1 MIVIKKALSR
11 RTVLRGL
18 GAAVA
23 LPLLDGMVP
32 AFAAVRNTAAKP
44 VPRLGVVY
52 IPNGMFMQNWTPKSD
67 GATFEFTPILKPLE
81 PFREQL
87 LVMSGLSS
95 TPPPDNAGVES
106 GLHARASTRFLTH
119 VVPRRALD
127 SSIAAGVSMDQH
139 AARLLGEKTQLASL
153 ELALEARDFAGACD
167 VGYSCT
173 YTNTISWRGDS
184 TPLPMEHNP
193 RAVFERL
200 FGDEGN
206 TDPAVRLARIQED
219 RSVLDSVTARVAD
232 LRQQIGARD
241 QAKLGEYLDAVRDV
255 ERRIQLA
262 EAQSSRDLP
271 IVDQPVGV
279 PDTFEAHAKLMFDM
293 QVLAYQSDLTRIIT
307 FMMGRELSGR
317 AFPEVG
323 APGGHHPTSHH
334 QGDPLALEQL
344 TKIKTFHVEL
354 FAYYLDKLRAT
365 EDGDGTLLDNV
376 MIIFGAG
383 MSDSN
388 QHAPSDLPIVL
399 AGGGAGQLKGGR
411 HVKYPVPTPLANLN
425 LSLLDKLG
433 VPTIESIGD
442 STGRLE
448 HLADI

>member
-1 MIVIKKALSR
+1 MIITKKALSR

-32 AFAAVRNTAAKP
+32 AFAAVQNSAARP

-52 IPNGMFMQNWTPKSD
+52 IPNGMYMQNWTPETE
-67 GATFEFTPILKPLE
+67 GTGFEFSPILKPLE

-87 LVMSGLSS
+87 LVMSGLNS
-95 TPPPDNAGVES
+95 TPPRDNAGVNS

-119 VVPRRALD
+119 VMPRRTLD
-127 SSIAAGVSMDQH
+127 SSIEAGVSMDQH

-167 VGYSCT
+167 VGFSCT

-219 RSVLDSVTARVAD
+219 RSVLDSVTARAAE
-232 LRQQIGARD
+232 LRRQIGTRD
-241 QAKLGEYLDAVRDV
+241 QVKLGEYMDAVRDV
-255 ERRIQLA
+255 ERRLQLA
-262 EAQSSRDLP
+262 EAQSDRDLP

-279 PDTFEAHAKLMFDM
+279 PDTFEAHAKLMFDL

-317 AFPEVG
+317 AFPEIG

-334 QGDPLALEQL
+334 QGDPKNLEQL
-344 TKIKTFHVEL
+344 TRIKAFHAEL
-354 FAYYLDKLRAT
+354 FGYYLDKLRAT

-376 MIIFGAG
+376 MLIFGAG

-388 QHAPSDLPIVL
+388 QHAPNDLPIVV
-399 AGGGAGQLKGGR
+399 AGGGAGQIKGGR
-411 HVKYPVPTPLANLN
+411 HVQYPAGTPLANMN
-425 LSLLDKLG
+425 LSLLDMLG

-442 STGRLE
+442 STGRIE
-448 HLADI
+448 HLDI